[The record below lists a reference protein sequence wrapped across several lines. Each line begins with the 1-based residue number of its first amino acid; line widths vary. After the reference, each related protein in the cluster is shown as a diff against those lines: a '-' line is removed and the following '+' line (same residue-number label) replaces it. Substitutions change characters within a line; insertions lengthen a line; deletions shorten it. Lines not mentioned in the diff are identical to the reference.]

1 MSVGNSAVRIAA
13 QMKAGMHDTGA
24 VAVGCWEI
32 AHLLEKLR

>member
-1 MSVGNSAVRIAA
+1 
-13 QMKAGMHDTGA
+13 MKAGMHATGA